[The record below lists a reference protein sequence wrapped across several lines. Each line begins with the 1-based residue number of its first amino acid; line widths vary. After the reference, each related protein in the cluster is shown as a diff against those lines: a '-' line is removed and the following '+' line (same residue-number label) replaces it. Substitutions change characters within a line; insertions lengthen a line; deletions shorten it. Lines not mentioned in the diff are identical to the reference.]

1 MKSSFKD
8 TDIENLTANGGLK
21 KDKLNLDCNEVAV
34 ADIVGR
40 YIFILKVAVCSFSTC
55 ISFTTWYYNLVQ
67 HIQYMKYALLKL
79 IY

>member
-40 YIFILKVAVCSFSTC
+40 YIFILKVESS
-55 ISFTTWYYNLVQ
+55 
-67 HIQYMKYALLKL
+67 
-79 IY
+79 